1 MVKKPDIFTKL
12 TAAGND
18 FICIDNTSGRFD
30 AFLESETLKPWV
42 RAICRRGLG
51 VGADGIIFAGQL
63 GDGSGVDICARFLEP
78 DGSEAELCGNGTA
91 CFTWWC
97 VDKELVP
104 GPEVRILTAAGTA
117 TGTVAPGAQGLV
129 RVCVPDPRDLE
140 MNLHLTVK
148 GEPWVA
154 DYIVAGTPH
163 VVAYVDDVATLDV
176 AHWGPGF
183 RHHPRFGLR
192 GANANFVQVL
202 DVGEIAVRTYEFGVE
217 AETLACGTGSSAAA
231 ILTCIR
237 HRWPRCYRNGDCP
250 VRVHVR
256 SGAVLKIWFTC
267 IEEEGAG
274 RRATDVC
281 LETKA
286 QVVYEGTLRA
296 EFATAEN
303 PDDESEPQPR
313 TASVSTV

>member
-1 MVKKPDIFTKL
+1 MLEKPSVFTKL

-18 FICIDNTSGRFD
+18 FICIDNTDGRFD
-30 AFLESETLKPWV
+30 GFLESEALQPWV

-51 VGADGIIFAGQL
+51 VGGDGIIFGGPL
-63 GDGSGVDICARFLEP
+63 GDGAGVDICARFMEP

-91 CFTWWC
+91 CFTWWS
-97 VDKELVP
+97 VDKGLVS
-104 GPEVRILTAAGTA
+104 GPEVHILTAAGAA
-117 TGTVAPGAQGLV
+117 TGTVAESGNGRV
-129 RVCVPDPRDLE
+129 RVCVPDPRDLQ
-140 MNLHLTVK
+140 MNIALTVK
-148 GEPWVA
+148 GESWVA

-163 VVAYVDDVATLDV
+163 VVANVDDINTLDLP
-176 AHWGPGF
+176 HWGPGF

-202 DVGEIAVRTYEFGVE
+202 DIGEIAVRTYEFGVE

-237 HRWPRCYRNGDCP
+237 NQWPECYRNGEKP

-256 SGAVLKIWFTC
+256 SGAVLRVWFTC
-267 IEEEGAG
+267 HDNHKV
-274 RRATDVC
+274 TDVC
-281 LETKA
+281 LETRV

-296 EFATAEN
+296 EFPA
-303 PDDESEPQPR
+303 PDTLEADEEHEPR
-313 TASVSTV
+313 AASVSTV